1 MDSVHCQAKYLV
13 PKVREMYSLK
23 TEATRARNSDVDK
36 QLRSKYRDTPNLE
49 LAGFKV
55 GFEKDKILEKSWI
68 LVNTSVSEGL
78 PVSFL
83 EAAAH
88 HCVILSPHDPD
99 GFTSNFG
106 YHVHNDIV
114 EGLRVLLSNDQWRK
128 QGSRGYDYVSKV
140 HELNK
145 VVDMHINAY
154 NRLLC

>member
-1 MDSVHCQAKYLV
+1 MDSVHCQAKYHV

-88 HCVILSPHDPD
+88 HCAILSPNDPD
-99 GFTSNFG
+99 GFTRNFG
-106 YHVHNDIV
+106 YMYIMI
-114 EGLRVLLSNDQWRK
+114 LLKAS
-128 QGSRGYDYVSKV
+128 GF
-140 HELNK
+140 
-145 VVDMHINAY
+145 
-154 NRLLC
+154 C